1 MPLRATLHYLF
12 VHKIDQSIS
21 YRVYIN
27 FSYINNKV
35 TESKIKK
42 ILTNINFDG
51 LANES

>member
-1 MPLRATLHYLF
+1 MPLRAPLHYLV
-12 VHKIDQSIS
+12 VHKIDRPIS

-35 TESKIKK
+35 TESKIKE